1 MLNNVK
7 KIVKGLI
14 AKLPKVKIAF
24 SGPKNQKNQKIQIKM
39 LMRLTKD

>member
-24 SGPKNQKNQKIQIKM
+24 SGPKNSKKSKNSDKNVNE
-39 LMRLTKD
+39 TN